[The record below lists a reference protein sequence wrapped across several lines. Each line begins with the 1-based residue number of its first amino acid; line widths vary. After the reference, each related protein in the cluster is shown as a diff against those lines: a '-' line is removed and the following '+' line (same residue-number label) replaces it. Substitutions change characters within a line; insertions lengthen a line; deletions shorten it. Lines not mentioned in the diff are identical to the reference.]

1 MLARSLPFSLDV
13 QKMWR
18 FERACVSWR
27 NPKSLPPG
35 SATKTGRAEL
45 QTYADD
51 DRQNHGVRDQMF
63 LLEWKVEAPQH
74 GDSEGENLMRLT
86 WLHVPLLRI
95 RFCLQIEAALGR
107 ERENNSAFDVQQRTG
122 HTEGCDAPVRNTPAD
137 IAHEARGVW
146 TSR

>member
-1 MLARSLPFSLDV
+1 MFRKCGASNELVYLGEILKVYLPV
-13 QKMWR
+13 
-18 FERACVSWR
+18 
-27 NPKSLPPG
+27 LPQ
-35 SATKTGRAEL
+35 RLVEL
-45 QTYADD
+45 NCRHQIPYADD
-51 DRQNHGVRDQMF
+51 VRQNHGVRDQMF
-63 LLEWKVEAPQH
+63 SLEWKVEAPQH

-95 RFCLQIEAALGR
+95 RLCLQIEAALGR

-122 HTEGCDAPVRNTPAD
+122 HTEGCDAPARNTPAD